1 MLQPTPPNQSPAP
14 PDQLPAPQNQSPAA
28 QNQSPA
34 AQSGDA
40 RAPAQ
45 PYRNF
50 AIRLAPP
57 TLTYFFI
64 GACLAVFFVEIG
76 YGFWRYNTWT
86 GSQNITVLVDLGAKV
101 NQYILQG
108 AYWRL
113 FTAMFL
119 HIGVMHLLFN
129 MWALFAIGRLVEA
142 YYGHTR
148 YAIIYLLGG
157 LFGSLASY
165 AFSES
170 VSAGASG
177 AVFALTGATSV
188 YFFRYRDN
196 FGAHGRAVLQN
207 MLFII
212 VINLAFGFAG
222 SGVDNWGHIGGLVG
236 GLLLA
241 WGLLPQYAPPRSL
254 LDPTAPPL
262 SVAELMDPARA
273 QQPLYM
279 QVKQRTSAEAVWV
292 LLVAALFVAGMYGAT
307 LINLARYPGL
317 IN

>member
-1 MLQPTPPNQSPAP
+1 MLQPAPPNPSPLP
-14 PDQLPAPQNQSPAA
+14 PPYA
-28 QNQSPA
+28 
-34 AQSGDA
+34 GE
-40 RAPAQ
+40 RAPA
-45 PYRNF
+45 PRTIHY

-57 TLTYFFI
+57 TLTYFLI
-64 GACLAVFFVEIG
+64 GVCLAVFFLEIG

-86 GSQNITVLVDLGAKV
+86 GSQNTTVLVDLGAKV
-101 NQYILQG
+101 NQYILLG
-108 AYWRL
+108 EWWRL

-142 YYGHTR
+142 YYGHVR

-165 AFSES
+165 AFSPS

-177 AVFALTGATSV
+177 GVFALTGATSV

-196 FGAHGRAVLQN
+196 FGSHGRAVLQN
-207 MLFII
+207 MLLII
-212 VINLAFGFAG
+212 VMNLAFGFAG

-241 WGLLPQYAPPRSL
+241 WGLLPKYALPQRNVADNGPL
-254 LDPTAPPL
+254 LSPAQLMTAAL
-262 SVAELMDPARA
+262 VKSDQAEINVYMD
-273 QQPLYM
+273 
-279 QVKQRTSAEAVWV
+279 VKNRTGAEALWV
-292 LLVAALFVAGMYGAT
+292 LLVALLFGAGLYGAT

-317 IN
+317 AG

>member
-1 MLQPTPPNQSPAP
+1 V
-14 PDQLPAPQNQSPAA
+14 
-28 QNQSPA
+28 
-34 AQSGDA
+34 
-40 RAPAQ
+40 PAQ
-45 PYRNF
+45 GYRHF

-57 TLTYFFI
+57 TLTYVFI
-64 GACLAVFFVEIG
+64 GACLAAFFLEIG

-86 GSQNITVLVDLGAKV
+86 GSQNTTVLIDLGAKV
-101 NQYILQG
+101 NQYILLG
-108 AYWRL
+108 EWWRL

-142 YYGHTR
+142 YYGHAR

-165 AFSES
+165 AFSPS

-196 FGAHGRAVLQN
+196 FGSHGRAVLQN
-207 MLFII
+207 MVFII
-212 VINLAFGFAG
+212 VINLAFGLAG

-241 WGLLPQYAPPRSL
+241 WGLLPQYAPPQSL
-254 LDPTAPPL
+254 LDGNAPLLSTAD
-262 SVAELMDPARA
+262 LMDPERV
-273 QQPLYM
+273 QRPLYM
-279 QVKQRTSAEAVWV
+279 ELRARTGAEAAWV
-292 LLVAALFVAGMYGAT
+292 LLVVLLFAAGMYGAT
-307 LINLARYPGL
+307 LINISRYPGL
-317 IN
+317 VG

>member
-1 MLQPTPPNQSPAP
+1 MLQPAPPSQSPTTPTTGAR
-14 PDQLPAPQNQSPAA
+14 LPAQ
-28 QNQSPA
+28 
-34 AQSGDA
+34 G
-40 RAPAQ
+40 
-45 PYRNF
+45 YRHF
-50 AIRLAPP
+50 AIRLTPP
-57 TLTYFFI
+57 TLTYVFI
-64 GACLAVFFVEIG
+64 GACLAVFFLEIG

-86 GSQNITVLVDLGAKV
+86 GSQNTTVLVDLGAKV
-101 NQYILQG
+101 NQYILLG
-108 AYWRL
+108 EWWRL

-142 YYGHTR
+142 YFGHVR

-165 AFSES
+165 AFSPS

-177 AVFALTGATSV
+177 AVFALTGATAV

-196 FGAHGRAVLQN
+196 FGSHGRAVLQN

-241 WGLLPQYAPPRSL
+241 WGLLPQYAPPQITVSGNGPL
-254 LDPTAPPL
+254 LSA
-262 SVAELMDPARA
+262 AELMDPARA
-273 QQPLYM
+273 AQPLYM
-279 QVKQRTSAEAVWV
+279 AVRQRTSAEVVWV
-292 LLVAALFVAGMYGAT
+292 LLVVLLFGAGMYGAT
-307 LINLARYPGL
+307 LINMARYPGL
-317 IN
+317 MG